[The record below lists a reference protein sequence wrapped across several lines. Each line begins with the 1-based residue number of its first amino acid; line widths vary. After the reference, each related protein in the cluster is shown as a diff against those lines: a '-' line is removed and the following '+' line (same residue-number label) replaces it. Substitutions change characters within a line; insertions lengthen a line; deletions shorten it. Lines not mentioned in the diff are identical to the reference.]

1 MSDKFTI
8 KQLYDFSNII
18 QKHNIKELIQDK
30 TINQD
35 DLNDLLSELISKQAI
50 ERNRLR
56 KKKIPSLVK
65 IYIDDGYSL
74 EDPIEQLKTYVN
86 DEIKAN
92 EIRPKLM
99 KKKDL
104 EDEVAYTVLIEDIKD
119 YLDLYDE
126 MKTIDEMV
134 KNMK

>member
-18 QKHNIKELIQDK
+18 KNHGVNELLKDR

-35 DLNDLLSELISKQAI
+35 DLNDLLSELIAEQAI
-50 ERNRLR
+50 EQSKLR
-56 KKKIPSLVK
+56 KKKIHSLIK
-65 IYIDDGYSL
+65 IYIDDGYNL
-74 EDPIEQLKTYVN
+74 DDQIEQLKTYIN
-86 DEIKAN
+86 DDVKSNEIK
-92 EIRPKLM
+92 PKLM

-104 EDEVAYTVLIEDIKD
+104 EDDTAYTVLIEDMKD

-126 MKTIDEMV
+126 MKTIDEII

>member
-18 QKHNIKELIQDK
+18 KNHSINELLKDK

-35 DLNDLLSELISKQAI
+35 DLNDLLSELIAEQAI
-50 ERNRLR
+50 ERSKLR
-56 KKKIPSLVK
+56 KKKIPSLIK
-65 IYIDDGYSL
+65 IYIEDGYNL
-74 EDPIEQLKTYVN
+74 DDQIEQLKTYIN
-86 DEIKAN
+86 DDVKAN
-92 EIRPKLM
+92 EIKPKLM

-104 EDEVAYTVLIEDIKD
+104 EDDTAYTVLIEDMKD

-126 MKTIDEMV
+126 MKTIDEMI

>member
-126 MKTIDEMV
+126 MKTIDEMI

>member
-18 QKHNIKELIQDK
+18 KNHSINELLKDK

-35 DLNDLLSELISKQAI
+35 DLNDLLSELISEQAI
-50 ERNRLR
+50 EQSKLR
-56 KKKIPSLVK
+56 KKKIHSLIK
-65 IYIDDGYSL
+65 IYIEDGYNL
-74 EDPIEQLKTYVN
+74 DDQIEQLKTYIN
-86 DEIKAN
+86 DDVKAN
-92 EIRPKLM
+92 EIKPKLM

-104 EDEVAYTVLIEDIKD
+104 EDDTAYTVLIEDMKD

-126 MKTIDEMV
+126 MKTIDEMI